1 MMSSE
6 LTNWLDH
13 RARSVDSQRK
23 PGTIEELAQRRATM
37 NPRLPIEWLEYLV
50 TIGAKH
56 DAEGWRWK
64 IDPVMRFG
72 GFGPWRPEWSLYRL
86 ANVGVPLLGIL
97 ATVPE
102 RMGFGTR
109 IADVARYLPPDAQ
122 VHEFEGC
129 GHFIHIEQ
137 PQKTAAMVLEFLA

>member
-1 MMSSE
+1 
-6 LTNWLDH
+6 
-13 RARSVDSQRK
+13 
-23 PGTIEELAQRRATM
+23 M

-50 TIGAKH
+50 TIGARN

-109 IADVARYLPPDAQ
+109 LADVAPYLPPDA
-122 VHEFEGC
+122 
-129 GHFIHIEQ
+129 
-137 PQKTAAMVLEFLA
+137 PTSTSSTAAATSSTSSSRRRPPTLVLEFLGMSAP